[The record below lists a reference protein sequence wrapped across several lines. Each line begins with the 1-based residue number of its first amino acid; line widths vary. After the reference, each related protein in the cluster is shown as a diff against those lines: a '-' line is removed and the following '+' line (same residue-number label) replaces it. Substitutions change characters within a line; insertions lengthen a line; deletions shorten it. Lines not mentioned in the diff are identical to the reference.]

1 MQLCFDRGLRVIAIT
16 DHDSTEGLAEAL
28 SAAGELE
35 GLTVVPGVELS
46 ADLPGTELHLL
57 GYFVDYHDPSFQRTL
72 REMRD
77 GREQRG
83 RRIVENLGGLGIDIS
98 WERVQ
103 ELASGGAIGRPHI
116 AQAMVEAGYVK
127 YPKEAFDRYLGRNG
141 PAYSER
147 PRLSP
152 PEAVE
157 MLVLRG
163 AAPVMAHPTYFSDIA
178 TDQDAARLRDTLF
191 ELKEVGLVGM
201 EVYYGKYTPDEVRR
215 LAEIAEETG
224 LIPCGGSD
232 YHAAGNPDEPEP
244 GSAGP
249 PMSSVDALRGGCREA
264 KPRRLS

>member
-1 MQLCFDRGLRVIAIT
+1 MQLCFHRGLRVIAIT

-46 ADLPGTELHLL
+46 VDLPGTELHLL

-163 AAPVMAHPTYFSDIA
+163 AAPVMAHPTYFADIA

-201 EVYYGKYTPDEVRR
+201 EVYYGKYTHDEVRR

-249 PMSSVDALRGGCREA
+249 PMSSVDALRGACRGA
-264 KPRRLS
+264 KPRLLS